1 MEPAEMFDRQM
12 RRLRRASK
20 IVQDTAGT
28 STAEYAVLLS
38 LVLVMGV
45 AGFFGLSSFTH
56 WVFRQSEELTYVAHD
71 ARNPLSQDTTTSSE
85 APDKVRNRL
94 IEKVLIVLSKAESA
108 IQFAAGVVGLLLGV
122 SLVIGCWQILHSHH
136 RKRADEASSVPGR
149 KPPSPRHE
157 LLYAKRA
164 VLRRVLRRALDREQ
178 AAELPVAK
186 LMSEELVAVHPKTVV
201 HKIVERIRE
210 KGVSHV
216 LVIDHNGE
224 LLGII
229 SHRDLSRRTGR
240 YAEDVMTRE
249 PLRVDVSAS
258 ASQAVSLMLEQ
269 DISCLPVVHEGRVC
283 GVFTKTDVMIGFQAL
298 VQALELLFA
307 SPAGEEGTDELSD
320 SDEAI
325 PEELATDDPNTLA
338 SGV

>member
-1 MEPAEMFDRQM
+1 MFDRQTT
-12 RRLRRASK
+12 RLRSIFWTA
-20 IVQDTAGT
+20 QDTTGT
-28 STAEYAVLLS
+28 STAEYAMLLS
-38 LVLVMGV
+38 LVLVVGV

-56 WVFRQSEELTYVAHD
+56 WVFRQSEELAYTTHAPGI
-71 ARNPLSQDTTTSSE
+71 PLSQDAASSSE
-85 APDKVRNRL
+85 TPDQIRNRI
-94 IEKVLIVLSKAESA
+94 IEKALVLLSKAEWA
-108 IQFAAGVVGLLLGV
+108 IQLVAGIVGLLLGV
-122 SLVIGCWQILHSHH
+122 SLVIACWQILHS
-136 RKRADEASSVPGR
+136 RYRRRTDEASLVPER
-149 KPPSPRHE
+149 KPQSPRHE

-164 VLRRVLRRALDREQ
+164 VLRRVLRRALDTGQ

-186 LMSEELVAVHPKTVV
+186 LMSEKLVAVQPKAAVHSVV
-201 HKIVERIRE
+201 QTIRE

-216 LVIDHNGE
+216 LVIDHSGE

-249 PLRVDVSAS
+249 PLTIDVSAS

-269 DISCLPVVHEGRVC
+269 DISCLPVVNEGRVC

-298 VQALELLFA
+298 VQALELVFA
-307 SPAGEEGTDELSD
+307 SPAEDEEGSDTPSD
-320 SDEAI
+320 SDVAI
-325 PEELATDDPNTLA
+325 GEDPPAHRQNTVA